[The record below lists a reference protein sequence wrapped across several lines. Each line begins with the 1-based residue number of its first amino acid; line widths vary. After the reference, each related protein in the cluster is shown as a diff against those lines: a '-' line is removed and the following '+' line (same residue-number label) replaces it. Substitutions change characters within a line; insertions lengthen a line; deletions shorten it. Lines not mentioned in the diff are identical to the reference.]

1 MLKSRKSRKGL
12 FILQLVRN
20 FAAHFF
26 KVGFLGNSRLGAR
39 LPRLIKK
46 RKQVASRMKKRISQL
61 LEEALEG
68 LQDIMQ
74 LLTEEQREELRDN
87 ITVQL
92 FKKNEVLYRE
102 GEVPQMFHSLIKG
115 KVKIYKGGVGGR
127 TQIIRVVKP
136 VEHFGYRAY
145 FANQNYVTSAASFE
159 GCTVA
164 LIPNEL
170 MEKWMKENHAL
181 AMLFIRLLAV
191 QIGNSDQRTVNLTQ
205 KHIRGRLAESLL
217 FLRDNYGLEEDGATL
232 SIYLS
237 REDLANMSN
246 MTTSNAI
253 RTLSAFA
260 QEKIIAIDGKK
271 IKIIDSE
278 TLEKINKKG

>member
-1 MLKSRKSRKGL
+1 M
-12 FILQLVRN
+12 
-20 FAAHFF
+20 FF
-26 KVGFLGNSRLGAR
+26 KV
-39 LPRLIKK
+39 
-46 RKQVASRMKKRISQL
+46 MKKKETTIFQETIHC
-61 LEEALEG
+61 LEE
-68 LQDIMQ
+68 IIN
-74 LLTEEQREELRDN
+74 LLTPDQQEELKDN
-87 ITVQL
+87 LSIQR
-92 FKKNEVLYRE
+92 FKKNEAIYKD
-102 GEVPQMFHSLIKG
+102 GEVPQMLHCLIKG
-115 KVKIYKGGVGGR
+115 KVKVYKDGIGGK

-136 VEHFGYRAY
+136 VEYFGYRAY
-145 FANQNYVTSAASFE
+145 FANQNYVTSAAAFE
-159 GCTVA
+159 PSTVC
-164 LIPNEL
+164 LIPIDII
-170 MEKWMKENHAL
+170 EKWLTENSRLAL
-181 AMLFIRLLAV
+181 FFIKMLAIEV
-191 QIGNSDQRTVNLTQ
+191 GMSDQRTVNLTQ

-278 TLEKINKKG
+278 SLEKINKIG